1 MRKTILFIF
10 MSVSICSFAFAE
22 QLTITTYYPAP
33 FGVYRDLTAEVITV
47 LNNNEQI
54 VIGNDANNPA
64 IEFRDL
70 DGSGNSP
77 YIDFSNSA
85 AGDYDMRII
94 LTGNNALAVTGGTTT
109 FTDNAGNPATIKT
122 GEVWFCADY

>member
-33 FGVYRDLTAEVITV
+33 FGVYSNLEAENLDMRNLTA
-47 LNNNEQI
+47 
-54 VIGNDANNPA
+54 NPA
-64 IEFRDL
+64 IEFYNDA
-70 DGSGNSP
+70 GVSP
-77 YIDFSNSA
+77 DVS
-85 AGDYDMRII
+85 II
-94 LTGNNALAVTGGTTT
+94 LTGNNSLSMKGGIVTFSDDT
-109 FTDNAGNPATIKT
+109 GNPTIIKT